1 MSEEYGNNG
10 YNGYHTT
17 GSDMN
22 NTTNNEH
29 QGSGA
34 YGRQTICLLYTSTP
48 LLKRYRISMI
58 T

>member
-10 YNGYHTT
+10 YNGYPTT

-34 YGRQTICLLYTSTP
+34 YGRQTMYTQLS
-48 LLKRYRISMI
+48 LIHI
-58 T
+58 